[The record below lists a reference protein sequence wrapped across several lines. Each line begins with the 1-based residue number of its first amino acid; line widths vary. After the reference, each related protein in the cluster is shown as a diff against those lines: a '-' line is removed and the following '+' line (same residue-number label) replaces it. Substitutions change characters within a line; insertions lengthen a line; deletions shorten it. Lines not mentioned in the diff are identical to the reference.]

1 MQSIEDKKVEKARI
15 ECRQSFADIESD
27 IERQY
32 MEELSNMFSCYDDVT
47 KQVQEDREKVQ
58 NIMKKDDRTVR
69 KLLDIRRDLMDI
81 QRSIF

>member
-1 MQSIEDKKVEKARI
+1 
-15 ECRQSFADIESD
+15 
-27 IERQY
+27 
-32 MEELSNMFSCYDDVT
+32 MFSCYDDVT